1 MGMQGSEQ
9 ANARAE
15 WRAHWP
21 VVLAAAAGYAAS
33 TIVTYSS
40 SLFIAPMQEDLGW
53 TRAQIMSGHSIAA
66 FAGFLFAPFTGWFVD
81 KFGPRR
87 LGIAAV
93 IAICMAT
100 ALLSQTGPEV
110 WQWRALWVP
119 LAFAIVLI
127 QPSVW
132 TSAVTSLFNT
142 GRGFALA
149 VMLCGG
155 SLSAMVTPKLADAL
169 IQAYGWRTAWIGLAM
184 FWALVSLPLIV
195 LFFTS
200 ANDRVRLA
208 APGAAP
214 VRAARPPLAQSG
226 MLSLRFVQI
235 LLGTVLIASVVVTF
249 GVSIVPILSSR
260 GLSREVAVNL
270 TGILGISAIIGRL
283 GIGYLLDRM
292 HGRFLAAIC
301 VTMPIA
307 AMAILIAMPGS
318 MSAAAL
324 AVFIVGLSFGAELDV
339 IAYLTSRYFDNANF
353 GFLFGT
359 IAGFM
364 GLATANMPVTINAVY
379 DQTGSYLPALW
390 AAIPVCL
397 TAAVLFLLLGP
408 YPAGNA
414 GQSELHAS

>member
-1 MGMQGSEQ
+1 MQSNGQLE
-9 ANARAE
+9 ARAE

-40 SLFIAPMQEDLGW
+40 SVFIAPMQDDLQW

-66 FAGFLFAPFTGWFVD
+66 IAGFLFAPFTGWFVD

-87 LGIAAV
+87 IGIAAV
-93 IAICMAT
+93 IAICLAT

-110 WQWRALWVP
+110 WQWRLLWIP
-119 LAFAIVLI
+119 IAFAIVLI

-132 TSAVTSLFNT
+132 TSAVTSLFNK
-142 GRGFALA
+142 GRGLALA

-155 SLSAMVTPKLADAL
+155 SISAMITPKLADVM
-169 IQAYGWRTAWIGLAM
+169 IQTFGWRNAWIGLAI
-184 FWALVSLPLIV
+184 FWALASLPLIV

-208 APGAAP
+208 APGAGTL
-214 VRAARPPLAQSG
+214 RAARPPLAQSG
-226 MLSLRFVQI
+226 MLSWPFVQI

-270 TGILGISAIIGRL
+270 AGILGIAAIIGRL

-292 HGRFLAAIC
+292 HGRILAAIC
-301 VTMPIA
+301 VAMPVT
-307 AMAILIAMPGS
+307 AMVILIALPGS
-318 MSAAAL
+318 IPAAAL

-339 IAYLTSRYFDNANF
+339 IAYLTSRYFNTANF

-364 GLATANMPVTINAVY
+364 GLASANMPVAINALY
-379 DQTGSYLPALW
+379 DQTGTYLPALW

-397 TAAVLFLLLGP
+397 IAAVLFLLLGP
-408 YPAGNA
+408 YPSATPQPA
-414 GQSELHAS
+414 PPTAT